1 MKRTF
6 IIAEIGPNHNGD
18 INIAKSMISSLSK
31 IGVDAVKFQLAIPE
45 NVYSDD
51 SFKADYQKKNENSK
65 TPLEMA
71 KRHKLTF
78 DQHLELKSWCIHE
91 KIMYLCTAFDIES
104 LKFIDK
110 ELNVPIFKISSGENL
125 TKDLIEY
132 IAQQNKPILLSTG
145 MTTYEEIRV
154 SLSILNSKGQKDITI
169 LHCISNY
176 PANDNELN
184 LNTLKLLQENFNSKI
199 GYSDHSLGNEAC
211 IVAVTMGAEVIEKH
225 VTFDQNAEGPDHKAS
240 STIEEFEQL
249 VLSIRRSEKMLGNG
263 IKSFSESENKI
274 RSMARKSIVSSVN
287 IPKDTI
293 IKESMICFKRPGT
306 GIPSLETHLV
316 IGKKTKCDISSNKII
331 KLDQIS

>member
-18 INIAKSMISSLSK
+18 INIAKSMVSDLSK

-51 SFKADYQKKNENSK
+51 SFKADYQKENENSK
-65 TPLEMA
+65 TPLDMA

-78 DQHLELKSWCIHE
+78 KEHLELKNWCSHE
-91 KIMYLCTAFDIES
+91 KIMYLCTAFDIDS

-110 ELNVPIFKISSGENL
+110 ELDVPIFKISSGENL

-132 IAQQNKPILLSTG
+132 IAHQNKPILLSTG
-145 MTTYEEIRV
+145 MTTYEEIGI
-154 SLSILNSKGQKDITI
+154 SLSILNAQGSKDITI

-176 PANDNELN
+176 PASDDELN
-184 LNTLKLLQENFNSKI
+184 LNTLKLLKEKFKSKI

-211 IVAVTMGAEVIEKH
+211 IAAVIMGAEVIEKH

-249 VLSIRRSEKMLGNG
+249 VLSIRRSEKMLGNN
-263 IKSFSESENKI
+263 IKSFSESEKKI
-274 RSMARKSIVSSVN
+274 RLMARKSIVSSVN
-287 IPKDTI
+287 IPKGTTI
-293 IKESMICFKRPGT
+293 NESMICFKRPGT
-306 GIPSLETHLV
+306 GIPSLKAHLV
-316 IGKKTKCDISSNKII
+316 IGKKAKCDISLNKII
-331 KLDQIS
+331 KLDQLS